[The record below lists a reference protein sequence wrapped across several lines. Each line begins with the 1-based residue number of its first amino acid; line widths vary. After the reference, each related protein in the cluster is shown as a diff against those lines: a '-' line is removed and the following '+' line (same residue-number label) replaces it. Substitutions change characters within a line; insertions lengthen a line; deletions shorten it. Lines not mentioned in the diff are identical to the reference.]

1 MSKFKVWIEVE
12 EHTPDGDEEYTR
24 HGEPLDLA
32 CATEEAALKLQ
43 SLLHDIGGTIQG
55 PNA

>member
-12 EHTPDGDEEYTR
+12 EHPGRTR

-32 CATEEAALKLQ
+32 CDTEEAALKLQ
-43 SLLHDIGGTIQG
+43 SLLHDIGGTIQSH
-55 PNA
+55 NA